1 MQKFSVYLKEKFAV
15 TQKVGSE
22 ETELAAFDSEQEAAA
37 YQKET
42 EDAAKKQKLEIK
54 QMGDDGKEVKESRI
68 KEATDLQHRF
78 TIYYDNVV
86 EMNGR
91 GIKYILDAE
100 MEEKLQPDTGL
111 ELILEELSNE
121 FPDFHN
127 ESYNMHIFVN
137 GDFSGLSLAL
147 DYNADTTPDDLL
159 DKMSDWLRVNTTFKK
174 IENEVKPE
182 LKKESTK
189 IDFHKKFKVFKEED
203 INDFKVGDKVD
214 SEEKQNG
221 EVEAVGTRGTVAG
234 KVKVR
239 WAKDDVEVLCPKK
252 LKLKKANS

>member
-54 QMGDDGKEVKESRI
+54 QMGDDGKEVKES
-68 KEATDLQHRF
+68 
-78 TIYYDNVV
+78 
-86 EMNGR
+86 
-91 GIKYILDAE
+91 
-100 MEEKLQPDTGL
+100 
-111 ELILEELSNE
+111 
-121 FPDFHN
+121 
-127 ESYNMHIFVN
+127 
-137 GDFSGLSLAL
+137 
-147 DYNADTTPDDLL
+147 
-159 DKMSDWLRVNTTFKK
+159 
-174 IENEVKPE
+174 
-182 LKKESTK
+182 TK

-221 EVEAVGTRGTVAG
+221 EVEAVGTRGTAAG

-252 LKLKKANS
+252 LKLKKPNN